1 MSFDLIIAGVG
12 GQGAILLSDII
23 GSAAVKAGKSV
34 RAAETHG
41 MAQRGG
47 SVEIHLRINCKYGSL
62 VALRSANVLLGLE
75 PLEALRYAR
84 YLAEDG
90 IAIVNM
96 AKIPP
101 QSVIL
106 GKAVYPA
113 DEEITTSLRQ
123 FCRAVITLD
132 AVELAKL
139 AGTSIAMNIVMLGA
153 LSKFLPISEKLLRV
167 SIAAHVPK
175 KMIEVNLK
183 AFELGKAV
191 TSKVSSQLLYE

>member
-47 SVEIHLRINCKYGSL
+47 SVEIHLRINCRYGSL
-62 VALRSANVLLGLE
+62 VSLRSANVLLGLE

-106 GKAVYPA
+106 GKAVYPE
-113 DEEITTSLRQ
+113 DDEITAGLRQ
-123 FCRAVITLD
+123 FCRAVITLN

-139 AGTSIAMNIVMLGA
+139 AGTSVAMNIVMLGA
-153 LSKFLPISEKLLRV
+153 LSRFLPISEKLLRE
-167 SIAAHVPK
+167 SIIAHVPK

-191 TSKVSSQLLYE
+191 TSKVS